1 MVVHMKK
8 SKSELRHCFIG
19 VSLAGGKTDKASIA
33 VIEYYADAKRIFLSR
48 LFEKIKSD
56 EELSADLKIHETII
70 QYKDEAECVA
80 FDTPWS
86 LPLCLRCQLLC
97 PGYEQCKEE
106 TIQWMWKF
114 NKVKNK
120 SKKPKKLFTPY
131 TQRPVEMYLNQ
142 MIEEPMNIQ
151 PVMGANTAPLMA
163 RAAFISRRLN
173 LPLIEV
179 FPPLSIWR
187 IGQSLGM
194 LKSRLR
200 STRKSADGQQAR
212 KSFLNELSEKEIVFI
227 YEQDKKH
234 MIENNHAFEAFI
246 CGLTAY
252 LQFKGQTEPR
262 PSGFPKLEAWIE
274 FPISKAKF

>member
-1 MVVHMKK
+1 MKK
-8 SKSELRHCFIG
+8 TKSELRHCFIG

-56 EELSADLKIHETII
+56 EELSADLKIHETIM
-70 QYKDEAECVA
+70 QYKDEAEYVA
-80 FDTPWS
+80 FDTPWNF
-86 LPLCLRCQLLC
+86 PLCLTCQLVC

-106 TIQWMWKF
+106 SIQWMWKLD
-114 NKVKNK
+114 KAKNK

-131 TQRPVEMYLNQ
+131 TQRPVEMYINQ

-173 LPLIEV
+173 LPLMEV

-252 LQFKGQTEPR
+252 LKFKGQTEPR
-262 PSGFPKLEAWIE
+262 PAGFPKHEAWID
-274 FPISKAKF
+274 FPIVKTKF